1 MQAFGKTRTP
11 LLFLFF
17 LFPPFL
23 LSRQPPFSARKFLRL
38 VGVGGICCEEKR
50 LFHRAHLFMADL
62 YRRVLTQSTRD
73 WTVPKSRKVR
83 ISLGERFARS
93 LAHRRGCDHRAD
105 IHVFLVWDSRNSIL
119 RLRWVPFVIAVLRVM
134 FVVCFCCF
142 HVARLRCALSQ
153 GSSFGLRASG
163 FDFWK
168 LGLLARV

>member
-1 MQAFGKTRTP
+1 M
-11 LLFLFF
+11 
-17 LFPPFL
+17 
-23 LSRQPPFSARKFLRL
+23 
-38 VGVGGICCEEKR
+38 GGICCEKKR

-119 RLRWVPFVIAVLRVM
+119 RLRWVPFVIAV
-134 FVVCFCCF
+134 CCF
-142 HVARLRCALSQ
+142 KGYVCGLFLLFSCCEVKMCFVSR
-153 GSSFGLRASG
+153 FELRASG
-163 FDFWK
+163 F
-168 LGLLARV
+168 GLRFLEAWFCLLESSWGR